1 MVSEWAVWSGY
12 QINVDA
18 FKSFIAVLL
27 GTEDRPKPDKSIDA
41 YVYDYVRWKN
51 HLPRKEAAKSPK
63 IRFHSADPESG
74 RVTHIFFPIR
84 FIPFTSERQ
93 FDDPTHPDYP
103 IAHEETEKDKAK
115 LERWLDYINTKN
127 GGEHRIG
134 ADQFEFAVM
143 EDLHPLA
150 EWRVSTGSNFA
161 DFKRETAALFQ
172 RVWVRVF
179 CRICVV
185 EELQNLHLFA
195 QWRAIQVL
203 RRQEHR
209 SASTFLSD

>member
-12 QINVDA
+12 QIDVDA
-18 FKSFIAVLL
+18 FKNFIGVLL
-27 GTEDRPKPDKSIDA
+27 GTEDRPKPDKAIDA

-115 LERWLDYINTKN
+115 LERWLDYINTKH
-127 GGEHRIG
+127 GGEHRIT

-150 EWRVSTGSNFA
+150 EWRVF
-161 DFKRETAALFQ
+161 
-172 RVWVRVF
+172 
-179 CRICVV
+179 
-185 EELQNLHLFA
+185 
-195 QWRAIQVL
+195 
-203 RRQEHR
+203 
-209 SASTFLSD
+209 